1 MLVLVTETMSMRRGV
16 PGGLRMAPAEA
27 HDTLG
32 LIPLQFADARGE
44 WPRPRTPCPT
54 CGDEMVLR
62 WGNQRRPHLAHLPK
76 PGAKRTQKIEEIST
90 PELAE
95 VFAINALRRGG
106 RTPESQIRAG
116 GASRVAEVRRRYAVM
131 KGAATRG
138 VSPPAL
144 GRGSAH

>member
-1 MLVLVTETMSMRRGV
+1 MTSEPASAAGMCVAPGDDVRNDAAFPAGKTDGNADLSEQLDLRR
-16 PGGLRMAPAEA
+16 
-27 HDTLG
+27 DNS
-32 LIPLQFADARGE
+32 
-44 WPRPRTPCPT
+44 W
-54 CGDEMVLR
+54 
-62 WGNQRRPHLAHLPK
+62 
-76 PGAKRTQKIEEIST
+76 TQKIEEIST